1 MAGAIKRTLRDS
13 AGARWTALLIVSFT
27 MLCGYLFTDVISPLK
42 PLLQRSFADG
52 GIAWTSKDFGT
63 FQLGYGF
70 FNVIFLMLII
80 SGFILDKKG
89 IRFSLIASALIM
101 VIGGIVKYMALRTI
115 FPDGAT
121 ILGLKSQ
128 IFWAFTGYGIFG
140 VGVEFAGITVSK
152 VVVKWFKGRQ
162 MALAM
167 GLQVAC
173 ARLGSFAALFF
184 PVMIAE
190 KWGLTTPVLLA
201 LILLVIGLLSFIFYS
216 LMDKKLDNELHL
228 ERQETGEEEEG
239 FKIADI
245 TIILKSK
252 GFWYIAALCLLFY
265 GAVFP
270 FYKFGA
276 DLFVNKFGMSP
287 KWAGAIP
294 SIIPFGTLALTPL
307 FGNIYDRKGKGATIM
322 VIGAIMLL
330 AVHLILFMP
339 GITSIAVGAVAVVF
353 LGIAFS
359 LVPSAMWPSVPK
371 IIPEH
376 LLGTAFALIFWIQNI
391 GLSGIPYMLGWVLD
405 ETNPGVAEKITAG
418 EPAVYNYT
426 TTMLVFVILSALA
439 VVVAF
444 MLLRDDKKEGY
455 GLQEPNIQKR

>member
-1 MAGAIKRTLRDS
+1 
-13 AGARWTALLIVSFT
+13 
-27 MLCGYLFTDVISPLK
+27 
-42 PLLQRSFADG
+42 
-52 GIAWTSKDFGT
+52 
-63 FQLGYGF
+63 
-70 FNVIFLMLII
+70 
-80 SGFILDKKG
+80 
-89 IRFSLIASALIM
+89 
-101 VIGGIVKYMALRTI
+101 
-115 FPDGAT
+115 
-121 ILGLKSQ
+121 
-128 IFWAFTGYGIFG
+128 
-140 VGVEFAGITVSK
+140 
-152 VVVKWFKGRQ
+152 
-162 MALAM
+162 
-167 GLQVAC
+167 
-173 ARLGSFAALFF
+173 
-184 PVMIAE
+184 
-190 KWGLTTPVLLA
+190 
-201 LILLVIGLLSFIFYS
+201 
-216 LMDKKLDNELHL
+216 
-228 ERQETGEEEEG
+228 
-239 FKIADI
+239 
-245 TIILKSK
+245 
-252 GFWYIAALCLLFY
+252 
-265 GAVFP
+265 
-270 FYKFGA
+270 
-276 DLFVNKFGMSP
+276 MSP

-418 EPAVYNYT
+418 ESVVYNYT

-444 MLLRDDKKEGY
+444 MLLRDDKREGY